1 MASEEDI
8 TSTEL
13 HDVIESTYDSASDND
28 DTESNDTAC
37 ENEESFMRQT
47 DIISVNEMYAKY
59 NNSGRVTQPRI
70 NRFEKAKILGVRS
83 EMLANGAPALIVV
96 PPGTTSTYE
105 IAKLEY
111 TKKKIPLII
120 KRRLPDN
127 TFEYWKLEDLV
138 LI

>member
-1 MASEEDI
+1 MEYLQENVYVPSE
-8 TSTEL
+8 TL
-13 HDVIESTYDSASDND
+13 ESV
-28 DTESNDTAC
+28 
-37 ENEESFMRQT
+37 QK
-47 DIISVNEMYAKY
+47 VLLP
-59 NNSGRVTQPRI
+59 Q
-70 NRFEKAKILGVRS
+70 
-83 EMLANGAPALIVV
+83 
-96 PPGTTSTYE
+96 YE